1 MDKFQFHDM
10 SFTWL
15 KGGMTYMDGGAMF
28 GVVPKPL
35 WEKKYPANEKNQIEL
50 PTDPMFIQYKGKNI
64 LMESGVGFGKMTE
77 KQLRNF
83 GITYQSQVEDD
94 LTSLGVLTEE
104 IDIVIMTHMHFD
116 HACGLTKWQGEE
128 LVSTFPNATIY
139 VSEVEW
145 NEMRNPNFRSSNTY
159 WKENWEPIQSQVV
172 TFTDTIEV
180 VEGIDMI
187 HTGGHSDGHS
197 IVLFKQNGDT
207 IIHLADIMPT
217 HAHQNPLW
225 VLAYDD
231 YPMTSVFAKEK
242 WLNEGLQ
249 NNYWFS
255 FYHDAFYRLVKWSQ
269 DGKEIVDAVKRTR

>member
-50 PTDPMFIQYKGKNI
+50 PTDPLFIQYKGKNI

-116 HACGLTKWQGEE
+116 HACGLTKWEGEE